1 MIKQQ
6 PIYPSDNEW
15 DIPTLLPD
23 LQGVPITP
31 PICCWGSV
39 ARTAHMP
46 GTWVLYARDD
56 RFSVALRNPEQLH
69 ATGCA
74 CAVEAN
80 VSIYDGTPMAVA
92 IHAIYQKRWA
102 SRAWQELGIRILVDL
117 NVPERY
123 LRWNLTGVPRGWRA
137 YATRG
142 YRDRPESLRRE
153 WSVMRE
159 WSEGLGTLLVYGG
172 GRATHEV
179 CRELP
184 GAIWSPDHM
193 AEYRAKRYGC
203 APTGRVSALHCNSTV
218 SGDIRRNDES
228 DVAGGDP

>member
-1 MIKQQ
+1 
-6 PIYPSDNEW
+6 
-15 DIPTLLPD
+15 
-23 LQGVPITP
+23 
-31 PICCWGSV
+31 
-39 ARTAHMP
+39 
-46 GTWVLYARDD
+46 
-56 RFSVALRNPEQLH
+56 
-69 ATGCA
+69 
-74 CAVEAN
+74 